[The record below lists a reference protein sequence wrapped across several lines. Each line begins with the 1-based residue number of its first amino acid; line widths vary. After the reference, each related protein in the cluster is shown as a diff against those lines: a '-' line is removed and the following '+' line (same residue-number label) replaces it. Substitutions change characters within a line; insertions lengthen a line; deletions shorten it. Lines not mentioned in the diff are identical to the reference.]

1 MIVFA
6 LACAG
11 GSKDVEKMR
20 GMDDL
25 ILEGMDE
32 GADRKDAPLI
42 FLKKAICMIKKKKRG
57 WGGVGAV

>member
-11 GSKDVEKMR
+11 GFKDVEKMR

-25 ILEGMDE
+25 TLEGMDE

-42 FLKKAICMIKKKKRG
+42 FLKKAICMIKKKQQNVG
-57 WGGVGAV
+57 SGGG